1 MASDA
6 GHHCI
11 PVSVRLLQA
20 VCISLGM
27 SYADMELY
35 NVRDSQV
42 EGDPVPLKMLNLCGI
57 YLHIY
62 IYQKRI
68 RCVQLA
74 PLNQKPIRHPLIS
87 QGLTSWYLIIVTMG
101 SHFLHF
107 HTLRSSIVVCC
118 TACERI
124 EHWRVP
130 MTLG

>member
-42 EGDPVPLKMLNLCGI
+42 KGDPVPLKMLNLCGT
-57 YLHIY
+57 YLHISASVLKY
-62 IYQKRI
+62 LFNIGASPSVDVRCTLPVSTFVAPVSARLSSGCNRVAIMKRPEESEDMG
-68 RCVQLA
+68 LDM
-74 PLNQKPIRHPLIS
+74 S
-87 QGLTSWYLIIVTMG
+87 QALK
-101 SHFLHF
+101 
-107 HTLRSSIVVCC
+107 C
-118 TACERI
+118 
-124 EHWRVP
+124 
-130 MTLG
+130 